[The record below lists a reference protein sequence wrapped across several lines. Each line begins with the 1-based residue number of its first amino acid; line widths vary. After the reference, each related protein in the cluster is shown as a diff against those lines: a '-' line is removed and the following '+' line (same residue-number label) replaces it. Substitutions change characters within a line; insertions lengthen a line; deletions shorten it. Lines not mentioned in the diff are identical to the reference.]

1 MRASAAAGFT
11 TATDLAD
18 WLTRVLNIPF
28 RDAHHITGKIVAAAE
43 RENCG
48 LADLPLREMQAV
60 EPRITSDVFSVLG
73 VEASAASRKSY
84 GGTAPDN
91 VRAQAASARERFLSR
106 ARP

>member
-1 MRASAAAGFT
+1 
-11 TATDLAD
+11 
-18 WLTRVLNIPF
+18 
-28 RDAHHITGKIVAAAE
+28 
-43 RENCG
+43 
-48 LADLPLREMQAV
+48 MQAV